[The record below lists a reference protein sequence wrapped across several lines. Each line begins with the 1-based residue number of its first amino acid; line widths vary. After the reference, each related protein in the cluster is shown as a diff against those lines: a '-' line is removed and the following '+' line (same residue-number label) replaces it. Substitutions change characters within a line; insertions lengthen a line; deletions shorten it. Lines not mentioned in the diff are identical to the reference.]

1 MCAAWRG
8 KPARR
13 AIAPNLTLAQTDAPR
28 PLTRAP
34 HPGTTRQRTA
44 LVNQWEALAASAV
57 V

>member
-13 AIAPNLTLAQTDAPR
+13 AIAPNLTLVQTDAPR